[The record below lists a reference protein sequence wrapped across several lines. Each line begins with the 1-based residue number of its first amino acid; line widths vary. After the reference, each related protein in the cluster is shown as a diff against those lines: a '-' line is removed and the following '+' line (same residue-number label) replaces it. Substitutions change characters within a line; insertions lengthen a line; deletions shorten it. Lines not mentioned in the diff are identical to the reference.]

1 MTVESKIASRRSFLK
16 AGALSMPAIVGLSA
30 LVKAE
35 AQKEGKIGVALC
47 GLGGFS
53 RVSIAPELPFA
64 KNVYFAGVITGHPET
79 KGREFAKQ
87 YGFPEK
93 NIYTYE
99 QMPRLADNKEIV
111 VVHVVTPNSIHPQ
124 NAIAAAQAGKH
135 VISEKPMATRSTDCE
150 AMVEAARKAGV
161 RLGVNYR
168 LHFEPHHM
176 EMIRLSKEKVYG
188 NMKSITGEFSWN
200 RGNAKP
206 WLLDKEM
213 VGGGAAFDTG
223 VYPIQAGCYL
233 TGETPIWASAVPSKT
248 RDVYPA
254 GIEETMSYT
263 LEYPSGAVMQARA
276 SYAYNGHLL
285 AVYAEKGLYQCV
297 APPTGG
303 STFGQSGDGK
313 PNPKEVILPDGS
325 IYKRPDTLQLAVL
338 HDEFAAALKENRP
351 FACPGEM
358 GVRDI
363 KIVEA
368 LYRSVARNGER
379 VKVDAGPDMGS

>member
-1 MTVESKIASRRSFLK
+1 MTIETKISSRRSFLK
-16 AGALSMPAIVGLSA
+16 AGALTMPALVGLNA
-30 LVKAE
+30 LDRAE

-64 KNVYFAGVITGHPET
+64 KNVYLAGVITGHPDT
-79 KGREFAKQ
+79 KGREFAKL
-87 YGFPEK
+87 YGFPETS
-93 NIYTYE
+93 IYTYE
-99 QMPRLADNKEIV
+99 QMPRLAENKEIV
-111 VVHVVTPNSIHPQ
+111 VVHVVTPNSIHPA

-135 VISEKPMATRSTDCE
+135 VISEKPMATRSADCE
-150 AMVEAARKAGV
+150 AMIEAARKAGV

-176 EMIRLSKEKVYG
+176 EMIRLSKEKTYG
-188 NMKSITGEFSWN
+188 NLKAITAEFSWN

-206 WLLDKEM
+206 WLLVKEM

-223 VYPIQAGCYL
+223 VYPIQAGSYI
-233 TGETPIWASAVPSKT
+233 TGETPIYASAVPTTT
-248 RDVYPA
+248 RDVYPP
-254 GIEETMSYT
+254 GLEETMSYT
-263 LEYPSGAVMQARA
+263 LEYPGGAVMQARA
-276 SYAYNGHLL
+276 SYAYDGHLL
-285 AVYAEKGLYQCV
+285 QVRAEKGTYTCI

-313 PNPKEVILPDGS
+313 PNPKQVVLPDGS

-338 HDEFAAALKENRP
+338 HDEFAAALRDKRP

-358 GVRDI
+358 GLRDI
-363 KIVEA
+363 RIVEA
-368 LYRSVARNGER
+368 LYRSVARDGER
-379 VKVDAGPDMGS
+379 VKVEAGPSMGS

>member
-16 AGALSMPAIVGLSA
+16 AGALSMPAIVGLNA
-30 LVKAE
+30 LVRAE

-135 VISEKPMATRSTDCE
+135 VISEKPMATKSSDCQ
-150 AMVEAARKAGV
+150 AMVDAAKKAGV

-188 NMKSITGEFSWN
+188 NMKSITGEFSWE
-200 RGNAKP
+200 RGDAKP
-206 WLLDKEM
+206 WLLVKDM
-213 VGGGAAFDTG
+213 VGGGCAFDTG

-233 TGETPIWASAVPSKT
+233 TGETPIYASAVPTTT
-248 RDVYPA
+248 RSVYPP

-303 STFGQSGDGK
+303 STFGQSGNGK

-338 HDEFAAALKENRP
+338 HDEFAAALKENGP

-379 VKVDAGPDMGS
+379 VRVDAGPDMGS